1 MALSSSWNGKG
12 NDAPQRG
19 EDREKPVTSLP
30 TLQKTKTARIATVLV
45 VDTYWGCTGTTTTS
59 QYHFSVPCVH
69 KKICTQK
76 KLQVWP
82 AQSWVKPHTAGS
94 TRTAEKNSLVQAGY
108 KPSGTEEF
116 LVLSILPKDQRKG
129 KASSRASSLFVSYS
143 SVPAT
148 WHRKKSSW
156 CHLTDFSCYTING
169 YFFFFAGKCMLLLN
183 AFTYKLMCLCLICLD
198 SMQIW
203 KPNHI
208 YLGNMIISRSTKM
221 QSIVDWKIMINFSSF
236 LFFNPT
242 NIIES
247 KPWYCRDLLTSKTSY
262 TGAWFNWAILYI
274 GKHTAQGFQD
284 PLSESTYL
292 PLSFKTM
299 SGKHISI
306 VVSES
311 FPKPQFHKIASLI
324 CNNTGENTTAAK
336 NMQLCF
342 ILLDE
347 VKGYFFKKIFLLEKK
362 WSLCFTSRFSTTEN
376 LP

>member
-1 MALSSSWNGKG
+1 MA
-12 NDAPQRG
+12 
-19 EDREKPVTSLP
+19 
-30 TLQKTKTARIATVLV
+30 I
-45 VDTYWGCTGTTTTS
+45 
-59 QYHFSVPCVH
+59 
-69 KKICTQK
+69 
-76 KLQVWP
+76 
-82 AQSWVKPHTAGS
+82 
-94 TRTAEKNSLVQAGY
+94 
-108 KPSGTEEF
+108 
-116 LVLSILPKDQRKG
+116 
-129 KASSRASSLFVSYS
+129 
-143 SVPAT
+143 
-148 WHRKKSSW
+148 
-156 CHLTDFSCYTING
+156 
-169 YFFFFAGKCMLLLN
+169 FFFFAGKCMLLLN
-183 AFTYKLMCLCLICLD
+183 AFTYKVMCLCLICLD

-306 VVSES
+306 VMSES
-311 FPKPQFHKIASLI
+311 FPKPQFHKIASPI

-342 ILLDE
+342 IFIDE
-347 VKGYFFKKIFLLEKK
+347 VKGYLKKKNISSRKEVKPLLHFSIFHNRKPSLGKHPETLLLKAVLALK
-362 WSLCFTSRFSTTEN
+362 YIMRTEN
-376 LP
+376 TFSIDDRKAVATNITQ

>member
-1 MALSSSWNGKG
+1 MA
-12 NDAPQRG
+12 
-19 EDREKPVTSLP
+19 
-30 TLQKTKTARIATVLV
+30 QKEVIMMSPYR
-45 VDTYWGCTGTTTTS
+45 
-59 QYHFSVPCVH
+59 F
-69 KKICTQK
+69 
-76 KLQVWP
+76 
-82 AQSWVKPHTAGS
+82 
-94 TRTAEKNSLVQAGY
+94 
-108 KPSGTEEF
+108 F
-116 LVLSILPKDQRKG
+116 LLHNKW
-129 KASSRASSLFVSYS
+129 LF
-143 SVPAT
+143 
-148 WHRKKSSW
+148 
-156 CHLTDFSCYTING
+156 
-169 YFFFFAGKCMLLLN
+169 FFFFAGKCMLLLN
-183 AFTYKLMCLCLICLD
+183 AFTYKVMCLCLICLD

-262 TGAWFNWAILYI
+262 IGAWFNWAILYI

-306 VVSES
+306 VMSES
-311 FPKPQFHKIASLI
+311 FPKPQFHKIASPI

-342 ILLDE
+342 IFIDE

>member
-1 MALSSSWNGKG
+1 MVIIPDLSIMMKLNPCHRASMYTSCQKGRELSLGSLAFSFPLSCISTSVSSNLVGGLGHLPALPPMADPLETMMLEMLEPPTFVHSLSLLGATNPVSHLQWLFLHPEMGKETM
-12 NDAPQRG
+12 PHRG
-19 EDREKPVTSLP
+19 ERIERNLAPAFPHCRRHKA
-30 TLQKTKTARIATVLV
+30 ARIATVLV

-169 YFFFFAGKCMLLLN
+169 YFFFLCREMYASFE
-183 AFTYKLMCLCLICLD
+183 CL
-198 SMQIW
+198 
-203 KPNHI
+203 
-208 YLGNMIISRSTKM
+208 YL
-221 QSIVDWKIMINFSSF
+221 
-236 LFFNPT
+236 
-242 NIIES
+242 
-247 KPWYCRDLLTSKTSY
+247 
-262 TGAWFNWAILYI
+262 
-274 GKHTAQGFQD
+274 
-284 PLSESTYL
+284 
-292 PLSFKTM
+292 
-299 SGKHISI
+299 
-306 VVSES
+306 
-311 FPKPQFHKIASLI
+311 
-324 CNNTGENTTAAK
+324 
-336 NMQLCF
+336 
-342 ILLDE
+342 
-347 VKGYFFKKIFLLEKK
+347 
-362 WSLCFTSRFSTTEN
+362 
-376 LP
+376 